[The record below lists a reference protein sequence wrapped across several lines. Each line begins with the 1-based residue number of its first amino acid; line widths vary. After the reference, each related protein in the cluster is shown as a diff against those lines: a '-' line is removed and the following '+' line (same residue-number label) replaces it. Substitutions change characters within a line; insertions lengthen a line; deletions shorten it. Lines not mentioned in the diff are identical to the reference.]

1 MSRRVLIN
9 GLPVDPAEA
18 GSIIEC
24 EPGVYSI
31 LHAGASFEVRV
42 SAAADR
48 LEVDGHPVRC
58 ALEDP
63 RQWKRSSALAGAGGR
78 ANITAPMP
86 GKVVRILVATGDMV
100 TAGRGIVVM
109 EAMKMQ
115 NELKSPVDG
124 VVARLAVSENE
135 GVSAGALLAVIEA
148 AVIEAAVPDA
158 G

>member
-1 MSRRVLIN
+1 MSQRILIN
-9 GLPVDPAEA
+9 SLPVDPA
-18 GSIIEC
+18 GDVSIVEC

-31 LHAGASFEVRV
+31 LQAGASFEIRV
-42 SAAADR
+42 TADR
-48 LEVDGHPVRC
+48 IEVDGHPVRY
-58 ALEDP
+58 ATEDL

-86 GKVVRILVATGDMV
+86 GKVVRILVAVGDMV
-100 TAGRGIVVM
+100 TAGQGIVVI

-124 VVARLAVSENE
+124 VVSRLAVTNNE
-135 GVSAGALLAVIEA
+135 GVAAGTVLAVVEA
-148 AVIEAAVPDA
+148 TTGEA

>member
-9 GLPVDPAEA
+9 GVPVNPADDV
-18 GSIIEC
+18 SIVEC

-31 LHAGASFEVRV
+31 LQAGASFEVRL
-42 SAAADR
+42 SHDR
-48 LEVDGHPVRC
+48 LEVDGHPVRY
-58 ALEDP
+58 AVEDP

-78 ANITAPMP
+78 ASITAPMP
-86 GKVVRILVATGDMV
+86 GKVVRILVAVGDIV
-100 TAGRGIVVM
+100 TAGQGIVVM

-124 VVARLAVSENE
+124 VVARLAVAENE
-135 GVSAGALLAVIEA
+135 GVSAGAVLAVIEA
-148 AVIEAAVPDA
+148 AIIEAAAPDA